1 MIKYKDFS
9 ITNLLISVLIVGAL
23 VAGGLSLWFNNR
35 RGENI
40 TGPSRDYE
48 KELEE
53 LRRIPDP
60 NLIKYAELAE
70 PIATGF
76 RVPRAIAVDPEDQ
89 IYVAGDKTIR
99 RFDRNGNPV
108 GQDIP
113 LKEAGYCLAVTGRG
127 TIFVGLKN
135 RVEVYDQKGKQVTSW
150 KVLKSEGRLT
160 SIAVKDDDVFV
171 AVYLKRFGVVYHYD
185 RSGQFIN
192 SIKQE
197 KSGKDDI
204 PFDVPSPYFD
214 IAIGPDELVHI
225 AHTGKMQVE
234 KYTFR
239 GHYWGG
245 AWGKGTYKLEDFFG
259 CCNPANFALLPEEKG
274 YITCEKGIN
283 RVKEYDLE
291 GKFVGV
297 VAAPDNFP
305 KGQRVEL
312 DSDSGSQRVALDV
325 AVDSSGRVLILDPFT
340 SQIRIYTRKAK

>member
-1 MIKYKDFS
+1 MIKYKAFS
-9 ITNLLISVLIVGAL
+9 TTNLIIGVLIIGAL
-23 VAGGLSLWFNNR
+23 FGVGLSLWWNNR
-35 RGENI
+35 TGEKI
-40 TGPSRDYE
+40 TGPARDYE
-48 KELEE
+48 KVLED
-53 LRRIPDP
+53 LRRISDP
-60 NLIKYAELAE
+60 NLIKYSESVK

-76 RVPRAIAVDPEDQ
+76 AVPRAIAVGPENQ
-89 IYVAGDKTIR
+89 IYVSGDKAIR
-99 RFDRNGNPV
+99 RFNRNGNPS
-108 GQDIP
+108 GQDIL
-113 LKEAGYCLAVTGRG
+113 LKEAGYCLAVAKQGI
-127 TIFVGLKN
+127 IFVGMKDH
-135 RVEVYDQKGKQVTSW
+135 VEVYDQKGKKVTNW

-171 AVYLKRFGVVYHYD
+171 AVYLKRFGIVYHCD

-192 SIKQE
+192 LIKQE

-239 GHYWGG
+239 GHYWGY

-305 KGQRVEL
+305 KGQRV